1 MKRAL
6 AFAPLIV
13 LVLLVAVSAFLL
25 TRGGERATVTDGLV
39 GRPAPAYSLERLGGG
54 EPVTSAALEG
64 RAYLINLFASY
75 CTPCL
80 AEHPLLMELKS
91 QGVRIVGVAHRDE
104 PADAVQFLA
113 RLGDPFSEVGLDPD
127 GRFALELGAAGMPE
141 TFVVAADG
149 TIRAVHRG
157 ALTPEIVAEKIVPA
171 LGGVGN

>member
-13 LVLLVAVSAFLL
+13 LALLVAVSAFLL

-39 GRPAPAYSLERLGGG
+39 GRAAPAFVLDRLGGG
-54 EPVTSAALEG
+54 EPVTAEALRG
-64 RAYLINLFASY
+64 RSYLINIFASY

-80 AEHPLLMELKS
+80 AEHPLLMELRA
-91 QGVRIVGVAHRDE
+91 QGVTIVGVAHRDE
-104 PADAVQFLA
+104 PADAAQFLA
-113 RLGDPFSEVGLDPD
+113 RLGDPFSAVGLDPD

-141 TFVVAADG
+141 TFVVGADG

-157 ALTPEIVAEKIVPA
+157 ALTPEIIAEKMMPA
-171 LGGVGN
+171 LGGG